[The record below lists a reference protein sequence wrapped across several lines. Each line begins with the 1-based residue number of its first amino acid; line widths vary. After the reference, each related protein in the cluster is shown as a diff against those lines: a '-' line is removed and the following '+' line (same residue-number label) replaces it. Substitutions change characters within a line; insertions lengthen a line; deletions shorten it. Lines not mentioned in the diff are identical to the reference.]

1 MKDGKVETGNQSGKY
16 YNASNMEESY
26 QDDIA
31 EVILNYKQP
40 EPINPEVKDYELL
53 PEKEKRA
60 LENLEDEIKRWAR
73 TIKGAKIYV

>member
-1 MKDGKVETGNQSGKY
+1 MLG
-16 YNASNMEESY
+16 YNAINMEESD

-40 EPINPEVKDYELL
+40 EPINPEVKDYENL
-53 PEKEKRA
+53 PEEEKRDLER
-60 LENLEDEIKRWAR
+60 LENEIKNWGR